1 MLSVLACILMKRTM
15 HQQQRKLAM
24 EESWEKSIQ
33 APFSGERLATLG
45 LVGDIFPQDF
55 LRPDVPIRSM
65 SSLAGLGAGAE

>member
-1 MLSVLACILMKRTM
+1 
-15 HQQQRKLAM
+15 M